1 MVVAAYRA
9 LNQIESVL
17 AEDREIRSQL
27 AQAAAQAKQ
36 MAKQSRRPF

>member
-1 MVVAAYRA
+1 MIVAAYRA
-9 LNQIESVL
+9 LNQIEAVL

-36 MAKQSRRPF
+36 MARQSHKPF